1 MHDPTT
7 APITRGAAVA
17 QASRSSIHT
26 HRSILEARAAKFFS
40 KLCSIPGLV
49 TLPDGLISIRLAK
62 TSEEYVRTFIGSLY
76 TRCSVADQELEAIK
90 HLERLSEHTGVVSEG
105 HSNVDSV
112 ITPDS
117 DVYLTP
123 YSSPSEAHHQFDL
136 DNTTQFDLD
145 NTTRHFSSATLNLRT
160 TNRSYYSIV
169 ALDEDCEEETPAN
182 VSKTQKPYSNH
193 ILEKELAE
201 QDELFKSFQL
211 IKSKEDKQDTKKI
224 KKPTFLPLIS
234 SHQAKTH
241 QYVCDKSYKRSKE
254 LKKIVPCTRAQ
265 IPSTVKGCS
274 SVVSEKFW
282 SDARTA
288 PIKKNSEYKSY
299 TKQAESKETKDICDC
314 IVDINDNSFCNEFSP
329 YDTFSATLAKTMECD
344 QDDCLSRTLAT
355 EDPLNLPCSPEMDAS
370 AGGPDSGLDT
380 SSTGF
385 MPGGDFSSPREH
397 TASETSGVDLTEATV
412 GEEIPL
418 DGETGPPKSSSSSV
432 SSEVGTWDNVYLT
445 SWCHD
450 TEAFLYAERKLAD
463 DLLYTREGPSCVP
476 CLHPQDDTWCEV
488 EDGIMSLN
496 IPTNCVEH
504 YCHKVLLKPS
514 EEAIINPSLE
524 SEELTK
530 MSLPGKDDSSP
541 RVKSSIAVS
550 LSYPEVRT
558 DWAIENGSHFFINA
572 ADLMDESEV
581 SLPYTCSVS
590 NEQPTSITSEPSGGD
605 LLLPHKQV
613 LSNKQPQNLD
623 SKPSGILK
631 EFVAE
636 RPKCDL
642 VKRGLPD
649 YPMLK
654 SNFTV
659 QDTLPTGSPLEAFS
673 GDFIP
678 FLSSEPPI
686 DNIKDQFNT
695 SESDAFRSYLSGG
708 EHVSESQ
715 LFRPTPLQVS
725 NSKLEQKVSALDH
738 TAEFEKEIKLVEH
751 LEPLI
756 EIKKSTTSRKALTS
770 SSGDD
775 LGLNKEANKYFSEC
789 VPELCQIN
797 KQENGDV
804 KRIGLVNVNKRLP
817 DISYDSSKENINC
830 LSDCNTVKTFKSSDI
845 AAMKLSKIDNFVVD
859 RHTND
864 LISEPQGIH
873 DSSCPQNED
882 SIKDNTSCYPIEH
895 LESAVT
901 NNLVFP
907 CNENITDQKQEI
919 NNCKDDELAK
929 AHSDCEEMAECGRLV
944 KEIEPRLN
952 TEEEQD
958 EIPRR
963 ASLIR
968 RNTFELDPD
977 DDRLALLRQD
987 YERRQGNLL
996 FQSCIPQFSGHVTD
1010 IEGFHETTS
1019 DDLQSSDGLQIQ
1031 SLPCL
1036 PFSDTVL
1043 LTQNEHPP
1051 SLPVK
1056 SPHLPPHIV
1065 SHDLNTPDSLN
1076 NDSPLEGFLITHSK
1090 FECPHS
1096 NIMSDTNIGL
1106 EQHRKDS
1113 NGAEIV
1119 INKNIPCEEGPG
1131 GCNKSLERNIY
1142 SLTSTY
1148 DNSSKPVVSGA
1159 LTCSDVVLDEKQS
1172 TDSPKKQKRTESTP
1186 IVSGGALAIDFT
1198 ISSRGKVASPIL
1210 SRRKNESAPI
1220 LSGAAVVVVEPE
1232 PKVKETSSANAAWV
1246 VDMSDCSPS
1255 ASKTS
1260 FDFKKRRKSE
1270 VNHEKIIT
1278 PSKNEGRSSGLGFF
1292 VDLKKSPSD
1301 HCLPKEISKTSHIE
1315 NSIKCDDLFVCS
1327 NEINKVSFEH
1337 DRLFISE
1344 EEIHKSKSPVDES
1357 YKSDT
1362 SPKDSANKSSAKK
1375 EYGLVEKKNAMFSM
1389 FIDIGAPTTGRDK
1402 LFLPKD
1408 KHSTIKKSSETNT
1421 VAKEKSIS
1429 SKTVA
1434 AENNSPLSPRQDFD
1448 KSVANKINRVNN
1460 TTFDADDCPAL
1471 ESQKG
1476 TYMFIESGQLSSS
1489 QNSTPLKSS
1498 LQDVAKEVKE
1508 EREKR
1513 QGFFMYIEN
1522 ESPVPRRKTLPSGQR
1537 PSVHRHSWNADVVGE
1552 KVLEEPRSLQ
1562 VKLHKRAHSLSVD
1575 RSTVFGSPDD
1585 SKPPPMMKNKIR
1597 RSSQSLHES
1606 LPPPGDHIQ
1615 TSHGKLS
1622 NKNQA
1627 RLTKQARS
1635 LEADES
1641 ARSNS
1646 DRSLHA
1652 KQISGSSTE
1661 LEDLTQHDNGH
1672 SISASHSFLPED
1684 DRSAS
1689 CTEMSEDQFGDESKS
1704 KKDNDTSSTTMTDSE
1719 YRNKPVP
1726 EVEVNGFN
1734 KKDKSSIEKEDQEK
1748 PISGSFVKLSDLNT
1762 KPSKEKNEI
1771 SDDVLPSFAST
1782 NRMSRS
1788 IPETSWI
1795 ESKLMMTRSIGGGTS
1810 SCSMNRLFPHLHTN
1824 TSSPPIT
1831 SRNKSPEGEDID
1843 AQTSETSD
1851 LSSMQSSM
1859 GPSGL
1864 DGSTEETDASSSY
1877 MGRSGPV
1884 SRLGED
1890 LLRMFLEEINPDV
1903 TVEVGGRRLKAHKCI
1918 LSSRCQY
1925 FAAMLSG
1932 GWVES
1937 AGNVISLQG
1946 FSYNAVHFALCHIYS
1961 GTSNIPD
1968 TISIVE
1974 LATLAD
1980 MLGLE
1985 GLKEPCTMCAV
1996 GVVECLPL
2004 AAAYGLDDIYRKS
2017 LRWITKYFVRIWPTK
2032 GFASLPRELVEKCYQ
2047 QHVVH
2052 MTVDN
2057 VLGTIMNCDKLLATL
2072 PSVRWAEPIFG
2083 IASQLLEA
2091 AIKFVGT
2098 NFCGVLKSESF
2109 QALGKELSWNISRL
2123 EDSLMAATDRLP
2135 PDQACQSHTHLYNLL
2150 SSPQSVESLAH
2161 KQWSMSFCEVLR
2173 RLQKRVEASLVK
2185 QAARAA
2191 RCPSWSHMNL
2201 ELRKKVQ
2208 EAACLVLVPGEEA
2221 QRFRQSTLSKRSG
2234 DGSHHPTSRSSRSLD
2249 IRQVKL
2255 AMTQQARRVAS
2266 NGRVSIL
2273 QADTRTRAQSAT
2285 GHRKQKSEPPA
2296 LLKPVP
2302 KVDSEETV
2310 VRPKTWPLRVME
2322 SKARPVK
2329 QQPTAPGSSTSC
2341 VLEKTG
2347 SIVKRSGKT
2356 LISSSDSSR
2365 TSSPAMRRAG
2375 SALSQTPNSRDL
2387 KVQRKH
2393 VEDPLPELV
2402 GTGVGRRVTREHGDS
2417 LTSKSCIS
2425 TRPDTPSVTRKVR
2438 NETTMSTDSLSEPA
2452 TSYSERIQTSL
2463 SAPSHSSVN
2472 TRPDTPPVKGRML
2485 GRLGVEG
2492 TMSSDSLAN
2501 TDSSLPGETSSSE
2514 KRGSSPRSPKVN
2526 KVLGKVVDGQQRSP
2540 SMRRVAI
2547 RQSVVSPRDSPT
2559 ARLCSDTATI
2569 GARRSLTTSTKSP
2582 SDISTKTCTVKP
2594 TLSPSVKRT
2603 PTRLQ
2608 TRNMTAASPAK
2619 PIIDSPKSS
2628 GRYSNVPA
2636 KVATRHVV
2644 KTLTTTSG
2652 KGGSSVTGKKAGTS
2666 SGSMVNG
2673 NRICDKTAPSKSCVQ
2688 DDKPPTVGSR
2698 SGTFLKDEPTV
2709 IKIPNVAEVIE

>member
-1 MHDPTT
+1 
-7 APITRGAAVA
+7 
-17 QASRSSIHT
+17 
-26 HRSILEARAAKFFS
+26 
-40 KLCSIPGLV
+40 
-49 TLPDGLISIRLAK
+49 
-62 TSEEYVRTFIGSLY
+62 
-76 TRCSVADQELEAIK
+76 
-90 HLERLSEHTGVVSEG
+90 
-105 HSNVDSV
+105 
-112 ITPDS
+112 
-117 DVYLTP
+117 
-123 YSSPSEAHHQFDL
+123 
-136 DNTTQFDLD
+136 
-145 NTTRHFSSATLNLRT
+145 
-160 TNRSYYSIV
+160 
-169 ALDEDCEEETPAN
+169 
-182 VSKTQKPYSNH
+182 
-193 ILEKELAE
+193 
-201 QDELFKSFQL
+201 
-211 IKSKEDKQDTKKI
+211 
-224 KKPTFLPLIS
+224 
-234 SHQAKTH
+234 
-241 QYVCDKSYKRSKE
+241 
-254 LKKIVPCTRAQ
+254 
-265 IPSTVKGCS
+265 
-274 SVVSEKFW
+274 
-282 SDARTA
+282 
-288 PIKKNSEYKSY
+288 
-299 TKQAESKETKDICDC
+299 
-314 IVDINDNSFCNEFSP
+314 
-329 YDTFSATLAKTMECD
+329 MECD
-344 QDDCLSRTLAT
+344 QDDCFSRTLAA
-355 EDPLNLPCSPEMDAS
+355 EEPLNLPCSPEMDAS
-370 AGGPDSGLDT
+370 AGGPDS
-380 SSTGF
+380 
-385 MPGGDFSSPREH
+385 
-397 TASETSGVDLTEATV
+397 
-412 GEEIPL
+412 
-418 DGETGPPKSSSSSV
+418 
-432 SSEVGTWDNVYLT
+432 VGTWDNVYLT

-514 EEAIINPSLE
+514 EEAIINPASE

-530 MSLPGKDDSSP
+530 MPLPGKDDSDP
-541 RVKSSIAVS
+541 RAKSSIAVS

-590 NEQPTSITSEPSGGD
+590 NEQPTSITSEPSEGD

-613 LSNKQPQNLD
+613 LSNKQPQSLD
-623 SKPSGILK
+623 SKPSGISN
-631 EFVAE
+631 EFVDE

-649 YPMLK
+649 YPMIK

-659 QDTLPTGSPLEAFS
+659 QDSLPTGSPLGAFS

-678 FLSSEPPI
+678 FLSSKPPI

-715 LFRPTPLQVS
+715 LFRPTPLQLS
-725 NSKLEQKVSALDH
+725 NSKLEQKVLALDH

-756 EIKKSTTSRKALTS
+756 EIRKSTPSRKALTS

-775 LGLNKEANKYFSEC
+775 LVLDKEVNKYFSEC

-797 KQENGDV
+797 KQENVDI
-804 KRIGLVNVNKRLP
+804 KRIGLASVTKRLP
-817 DISYDSSKENINC
+817 DISDDSSKENINS
-830 LSDCNTVKTFKSSDI
+830 LSDCNTVKTFKNSDI
-845 AAMKLSKIDNFVVD
+845 ASMKLSKIDNFVVD
-859 RHTND
+859 RHIHD
-864 LISEPQGIH
+864 LISEPQGTH
-873 DSSCPQNED
+873 DSFCPQNEH
-882 SIKDNTSCYPIEH
+882 SIKDNTSYYPIEH
-895 LESAVT
+895 LENAVT

-907 CNENITDQKQEI
+907 CNENLTEHKQEI
-919 NNCKDDELAK
+919 NNCKDDESAK
-929 AHSDCEEMAECGRLV
+929 VHSDCEEMAEGGRHV
-944 KEIEPRLN
+944 KESEQRFN
-952 TEEEQD
+952 TEEEQQD

-996 FQSCIPQFSGHVTD
+996 FQSCIPQFSGHVTGT
-1010 IEGFHETTS
+1010 EGFHEATS
-1019 DDLQSSDGLQIQ
+1019 EDLQSSDGLQLQ

-1036 PFSDTVL
+1036 PYADTLL
-1043 LTQNEHPP
+1043 LTQNEHTP

-1056 SPHLPPHIV
+1056 SPHLLPHV
-1065 SHDLNTPDSLN
+1065 VGHDLNTPDSLN

-1096 NIMSDTNIGL
+1096 STMSDTDIGL

-1119 INKNIPCEEGPG
+1119 TNKNLPCEEDPG
-1131 GCNKSLERNIY
+1131 SCKKSLERNIY

-1232 PKVKETSSANAAWV
+1232 PKVKEMSSANAAWV

-1255 ASKTS
+1255 ASKTN

-1270 VNHEKIIT
+1270 VNHEKVIT
-1278 PSKNEGRSSGLGFF
+1278 PAKNEGRSSGLGFF
-1292 VDLKKSPSD
+1292 VDLKKSSSD
-1301 HCLPKEISKTSHIE
+1301 HRLPKEISKTARVE
-1315 NSIKCDDLFVCS
+1315 NNIKCDELFACS
-1327 NEINKVSFEH
+1327 SEINKVPVEH
-1337 DRLFISE
+1337 NRLFISE
-1344 EEIHKSKSPVDES
+1344 EEIYKSKSPVDES

-1362 SPKDSANKSSAKK
+1362 SPKDTTNESSAKK
-1375 EYGLVEKKNAMFSM
+1375 EYGPIEKKNAMFSM
-1389 FIDIGAPTTGRDK
+1389 FIDIGAPTTGREK

-1408 KHSTIKKSSETNT
+1408 KHSTARKSSETNA
-1421 VAKEKSIS
+1421 VAKEKSTS
-1429 SKTVA
+1429 SKTLA
-1434 AENNSPLSPRQDFD
+1434 AENHSPLSPRQDFG

-1460 TTFDADDCPAL
+1460 TTFDADDCPTI

-1476 TYMFIESGQLSSS
+1476 TYMFIESGQLSGS
-1489 QNSTPLKSS
+1489 QNSTPIKSS
-1498 LQDVAKEVKE
+1498 LQDVSKEVKE

-1513 QGFFMYIEN
+1513 QGVFMYIEN

-1552 KVLEEPRSLQ
+1552 KLPEEPRSLQ

-1575 RSTVFGSPDD
+1575 RTTVFGSPDD

-1606 LPPPGDHIQ
+1606 LLPPGDHIQ

-1622 NKNQA
+1622 NKNHA

-1661 LEDLTQHDNGH
+1661 LEDSTQHDNGH
-1672 SISASHSFLPED
+1672 SLSASHSFLPED

-1726 EVEVNGFN
+1726 EVEVNGVS
-1734 KKDKSSIEKEDQEK
+1734 KKDKSSIEKEDDQEE

-1771 SDDVLPSFAST
+1771 SDDVLPSFATT

-1810 SCSMNRLFPHLHTN
+1810 SRSMNRLFPHLHTN

-1831 SRNKSPEGEDID
+1831 ARNKSPEGEDID

-1985 GLKEPCTMCAV
+1985 GLKEVIMYTLKVKYCHFFHKPCTMCAV

-2052 MTVDN
+2052 MV
-2057 VLGTIMNCDKLLATL
+2057 
-2072 PSVRWAEPIFG
+2072 SV
-2083 IASQLLEA
+2083 
-2091 AIKFVGT
+2091 
-2098 NFCGVLKSESF
+2098 
-2109 QALGKELSWNISRL
+2109 
-2123 EDSLMAATDRLP
+2123 
-2135 PDQACQSHTHLYNLL
+2135 Y
-2150 SSPQSVESLAH
+2150 
-2161 KQWSMSFCEVLR
+2161 
-2173 RLQKRVEASLVK
+2173 
-2185 QAARAA
+2185 
-2191 RCPSWSHMNL
+2191 
-2201 ELRKKVQ
+2201 
-2208 EAACLVLVPGEEA
+2208 
-2221 QRFRQSTLSKRSG
+2221 
-2234 DGSHHPTSRSSRSLD
+2234 
-2249 IRQVKL
+2249 
-2255 AMTQQARRVAS
+2255 
-2266 NGRVSIL
+2266 
-2273 QADTRTRAQSAT
+2273 
-2285 GHRKQKSEPPA
+2285 
-2296 LLKPVP
+2296 
-2302 KVDSEETV
+2302 
-2310 VRPKTWPLRVME
+2310 
-2322 SKARPVK
+2322 
-2329 QQPTAPGSSTSC
+2329 
-2341 VLEKTG
+2341 
-2347 SIVKRSGKT
+2347 
-2356 LISSSDSSR
+2356 
-2365 TSSPAMRRAG
+2365 
-2375 SALSQTPNSRDL
+2375 
-2387 KVQRKH
+2387 
-2393 VEDPLPELV
+2393 
-2402 GTGVGRRVTREHGDS
+2402 
-2417 LTSKSCIS
+2417 
-2425 TRPDTPSVTRKVR
+2425 
-2438 NETTMSTDSLSEPA
+2438 
-2452 TSYSERIQTSL
+2452 
-2463 SAPSHSSVN
+2463 
-2472 TRPDTPPVKGRML
+2472 
-2485 GRLGVEG
+2485 
-2492 TMSSDSLAN
+2492 
-2501 TDSSLPGETSSSE
+2501 
-2514 KRGSSPRSPKVN
+2514 
-2526 KVLGKVVDGQQRSP
+2526 
-2540 SMRRVAI
+2540 
-2547 RQSVVSPRDSPT
+2547 
-2559 ARLCSDTATI
+2559 
-2569 GARRSLTTSTKSP
+2569 
-2582 SDISTKTCTVKP
+2582 
-2594 TLSPSVKRT
+2594 
-2603 PTRLQ
+2603 
-2608 TRNMTAASPAK
+2608 
-2619 PIIDSPKSS
+2619 
-2628 GRYSNVPA
+2628 
-2636 KVATRHVV
+2636 
-2644 KTLTTTSG
+2644 
-2652 KGGSSVTGKKAGTS
+2652 
-2666 SGSMVNG
+2666 
-2673 NRICDKTAPSKSCVQ
+2673 
-2688 DDKPPTVGSR
+2688 
-2698 SGTFLKDEPTV
+2698 
-2709 IKIPNVAEVIE
+2709 